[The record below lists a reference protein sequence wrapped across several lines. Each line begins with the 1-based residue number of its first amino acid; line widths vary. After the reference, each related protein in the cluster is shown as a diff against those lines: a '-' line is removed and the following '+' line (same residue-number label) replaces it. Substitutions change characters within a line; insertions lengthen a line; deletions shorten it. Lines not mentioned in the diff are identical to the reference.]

1 MTDSDIRTLKQLSD
15 QEREAWDRYCRA
27 SFSTYDQMRAEWA
40 GRAMHLAV
48 ELAVILAKD
57 PNGIR
62 HVYAESMREAAE
74 SMRAP
79 REAS

>member
-15 QEREAWDRYCRA
+15 QEREAHAAYVRA
-27 SFSTYDQMRAEWA
+27 SHSAYAAKYNSWVACA
-40 GRAMHLAV
+40 GHLAA
-48 ELAVILAKD
+48 ELAIILAKD
-57 PNGIR
+57 PNGLR